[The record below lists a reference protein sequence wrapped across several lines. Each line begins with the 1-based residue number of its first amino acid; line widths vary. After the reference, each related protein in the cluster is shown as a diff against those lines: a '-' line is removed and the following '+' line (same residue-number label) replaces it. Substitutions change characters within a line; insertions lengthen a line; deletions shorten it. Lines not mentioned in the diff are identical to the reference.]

1 MTINIAA
8 VTEVLDS
15 KVQAIASAKDI
26 DALRAASLDL
36 AEMFRDNISMLASSV
51 NHHEKLIS
59 ELQTFAMQARE
70 KLTR

>member
-15 KVQAIASAKDI
+15 KVQAIAGAKDI
-26 DALRAASLDL
+26 DALRTASLDL